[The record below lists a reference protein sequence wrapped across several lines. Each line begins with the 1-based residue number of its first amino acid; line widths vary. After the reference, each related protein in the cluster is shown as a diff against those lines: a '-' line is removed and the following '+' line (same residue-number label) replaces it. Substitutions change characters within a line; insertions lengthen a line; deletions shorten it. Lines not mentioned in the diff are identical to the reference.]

1 MKLRALLVFLL
12 LATITTAQDKRS
24 KADDLFFS
32 YSYKAAI
39 KQYQVEM
46 RRNKLN
52 KQQYLNL
59 ADAYFKTGDY
69 KRSGELYM
77 DIFKKD
83 TTMSNSYFNKM
94 LQSMSKTEGRERIS
108 TFLETRK
115 KSFPEEILENYDFNR
130 ELLKAQPESGI
141 EVLNIQTN
149 SPQADFSPTF
159 YDDRILFTSA
169 RNENI
174 KEKYAPSGESYMD
187 IMIGRIEKDGDVLV
201 SHSFD
206 KIPETIFHEATP
218 YYAKELKSIFY
229 ILSNANGDALSFDEN
244 GKNALSIGMVDQN
257 GAFRF
262 LLRDL
267 SKSFYYPFFESTT
280 GKLYFAANFPEGY
293 GGTDIYFV
301 YTNNG
306 QIMSS
311 PINLGPRIN
320 TAGNEIAP
328 YIYDNSLYFSSDIFY
343 GMGGMD
349 VYKSNIRG
357 NEEFSI
363 PVNLGSGINSASDDF
378 GLIIRE
384 KASQGLMG
392 YFASNR
398 AGGKGNDDIYSFTSS
413 ASLGLKTFAI
423 KGKVFNL
430 ATNQGVEKAQVR
442 LLDKDGSLIK
452 EIYANA
458 DGNYAVEVPFQK
470 IIRVEASNDRHST
483 YAVTFRDKELDSLQQ
498 DVFDIGIIALEDM
511 VEEKENQ
518 TVLKLKKFYF
528 GKGRS
533 TITPEIAMELNKVVD
548 AVTKFPKLQLR
559 IATYTDSRGSN
570 SYNLRLSQDRSDA
583 IKKYLLEKG
592 VSNENILFSVGFGEE
607 KITNN
612 CTNGVFCLDML
623 HQQNERTLI
632 VVLNYN
638 TMLKE

>member
-1 MKLRALLVFLL
+1 MKLRALIVFLL
-12 LATITTAQDKRS
+12 LATITTAQNKNS
-24 KADDLFFS
+24 KGDDLFFS
-32 YSYKAAI
+32 YSYKEAI
-39 KQYQVEM
+39 KQYQIEM
-46 RRNKLN
+46 RKNKLS

-59 ADAYFKTGDY
+59 ADAYFKTGDF
-69 KRSGELYM
+69 KRSGDLYM

-94 LQSMSKTEGRERIS
+94 LQSMSKTEGRERIG

-115 KSFPEEILENYDFNR
+115 KSFPAEILENYDFNR
-130 ELLKAQPESGI
+130 ELLMAQSGSDI
-141 EVLNIQTN
+141 DVLNIQNN

-187 IMIGRIEKDGDVLV
+187 IMIARIENDGDVLV

-218 YYAKELKSIFY
+218 YYSKELKSIFY
-229 ILSNANGDALSFDEN
+229 ILSNANGDELSFDDK

-257 GAFRF
+257 GSFRF

-267 SKSFYYPFFESTT
+267 SKSFYYPFFEFST
-280 GKLYFAANFPEGY
+280 GKLYFAAEFPEGF
-293 GGTDIYFV
+293 GGTDIYYV

-320 TAGNEIAP
+320 TPGNEIAP
-328 YIYDNSLYFSSDIFY
+328 YIFDNSLYFSSDIFY
-343 GMGGMD
+343 GLGGMD
-349 VYKSNIRG
+349 VYKSNIKG

-363 PVNLGSGINSASDDF
+363 PVNLGSGINSAADDF

-384 KASQGLMG
+384 SADDGLMG

-398 AGGKGNDDIYSFTSS
+398 SGGKGNDDIYNFSS
-413 ASLGLKTFAI
+413 KEPLGLKTFAI
-423 KGKVFNL
+423 KGKVVNL
-430 ATNQGVEKAQVR
+430 VTNQGVQKAHIR
-442 LLDKDGSLIK
+442 LLDKEGALMKDL
-452 EIYANA
+452 YANV
-458 DGNYAVEVPFQK
+458 DGEYYVEVPFQNN
-470 IIRVEASNDRHST
+470 ITVEVSKDQHST
-483 YAVTFRDKELDSLQQ
+483 YTGSFGQAELDSIQQ
-498 DVFDIGIIALEDM
+498 NVFDIGVIALEDI

-518 TVLKLKKFYF
+518 TVLKIKKFYF
-528 GKGRS
+528 SRGRS
-533 TITPEIAMELNKVVD
+533 TITPDIAVELDKIVD

-559 IATYTDSRGSN
+559 IETHTDSRGSN
-570 SYNLRLSQDRSDA
+570 SANLRLSQDRSNA
-583 IKKYLLEKG
+583 IKNYLIERG
-592 VSNENILFSVGFGEE
+592 VSKENIPFAVGFGEE

-623 HQQNERTLI
+623 HQQNERSLF

-638 TMLKE
+638 TIF